1 LTRGDEAHAA
11 GLSAVA
17 QEIPVTQAIESR
29 VPSRSRFCE
38 QWRQTAQQERIAT
51 RSVRAGDEM
60 LVANRLMVRVL
71 NPLPVIRSDR
81 SDDNALVLILEFGP
95 TRVLLM
101 SDAGQTVEQRLLQ
114 NTEDLRAQI
123 IIKGR
128 HGREPSC
135 TDDFLDAVR
144 PEMVVQTVSA
154 RPSSRYMEPE
164 LRERLQR
171 RGVKLY
177 RTDETG
183 PVMIHLTRQGY
194 TVRTWLE

>member
-1 LTRGDEAHAA
+1 
-11 GLSAVA
+11 
-17 QEIPVTQAIESR
+17 
-29 VPSRSRFCE
+29 
-38 QWRQTAQQERIAT
+38 
-51 RSVRAGDEM
+51 
-60 LVANRLMVRVL
+60 
-71 NPLPVIRSDR
+71 
-81 SDDNALVLILEFGP
+81 
-95 TRVLLM
+95 
-101 SDAGQTVEQRLLQ
+101 
-114 NTEDLRAQI
+114 
-123 IIKGR
+123 
-128 HGREPSC
+128 
-135 TDDFLDAVR
+135 VR